1 MFITKLY
8 ISDNNVMPTLLDSVE
23 VQRNEKLAINAI
35 QESLMQIETAVN
47 PTSSN
52 ITMPGTP
59 PAYSTAVSYVNR
71 LLNKIPWQ
79 TK

>member
-1 MFITKLY
+1 M
-8 ISDNNVMPTLLDSVE
+8 LDVVE
-23 VQRNEKLAINAI
+23 AQRNEKLAINAI

-59 PAYSTAVSYVNR
+59 PAYSTAVSSVKNLSNR
-71 LLNKIPWQ
+71 VRINIKV
-79 TK
+79 

>member
-1 MFITKLY
+1 MIDVDL
-8 ISDNNVMPTLLDSVE
+8 DNSAIDSLLDAVQA
-23 VQRNEKLAINAI
+23 QRNEKLAINAI

-59 PAYSTAVSYVNR
+59 PAYSTAVT
-71 LLNKIPWQ
+71 LQ
-79 TK
+79 